1 MVKGVRPKR
10 EALEKAN
17 HELERA
23 NHALKEVQDN
33 VAALQKKLDALT
45 QDYDEAEAERAAA
58 DREVKNARSKL
69 NLARRLT
76 RALGDENERWGSGI
90 ERLKGERK
98 VLVGECAAVTGSADS
113 GGGAG

>member
-17 HELERA
+17 HQLERA
-23 NHALKEVQDN
+23 NVALQAVQEN

-45 QDYDEAEAERAAA
+45 QEFEEAEAERAAA
-58 DREVKNARSKL
+58 NKEVKNAKSKL

-76 RALGDENERWGSGI
+76 RALGDENERWASGI
-90 ERLKGERK
+90 ERLNGERK
-98 VLVGECAAVTGSADS
+98 VLVGA
-113 GGGAG
+113 